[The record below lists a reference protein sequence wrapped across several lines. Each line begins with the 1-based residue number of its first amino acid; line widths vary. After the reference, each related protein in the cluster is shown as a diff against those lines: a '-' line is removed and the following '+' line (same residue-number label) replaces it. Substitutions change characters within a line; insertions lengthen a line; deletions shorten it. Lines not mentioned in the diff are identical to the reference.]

1 MRKNYRISDLKDYIN
16 WVYFF
21 HAWSLP
27 QQSEESKHL
36 FDEAQKMLQRLQPYV
51 KVKTVVELMPAWSE
65 GDDIVVQPMR
75 PCECG
80 QSHPCG
86 EPIRLPML
94 RQQVPGKDGMC
105 HCLSDFIRPHSA
117 MRQDKIGIFA
127 TSTSID
133 VHKTCPDD
141 DYSQMLL
148 QTLADRLAEAGAER
162 LHEEVRKTLWG
173 YAPNE
178 QLTMAELHQ
187 EKFQGIRP
195 AVGYPCLPDI
205 SINFLLD
212 KLIGFKSIG
221 VTLTTSAMM
230 QPHASVSGLMIS
242 LPQAHYFAV
251 GKIDSDQLADYA
263 RRRQL
268 PPEEIHKYISTID
281 I

>member
-1 MRKNYRISDLKDYIN
+1 MRKDYRISDLKDYIN

-21 HAWSLP
+21 HAWSVP
-27 QQSEESKHL
+27 QQSEEGRRLS
-36 FDEAQKMLQRLQPYV
+36 DEAQKMLQRLQPYLKV
-51 KVKTVVELMPAWSE
+51 KVVVEIFPAWSE

-86 EPIRLPML
+86 EPVHLPML
-94 RQQVPGKDGMC
+94 RQQVPDANGQC
-105 HCLSDFIRPHSA
+105 LCLSDFVRPYKNV
-117 MRQDKIGIFA
+117 RQDKIGIFA

-133 VHKTCPDD
+133 VGKTFPDD
-141 DYSQMLL
+141 NYNQMLL

-173 YAPNE
+173 YAPDE
-178 QLTMAELHQ
+178 HLTIEELHR
-187 EKFQGIRP
+187 EAFQGIRP

-212 KLIGFKSIG
+212 RLIGFRSIG
-221 VTLTTSAMM
+221 VTLTSSAMM

-242 LPQAHYFAV
+242 LPQAHYFSV
-251 GKIDSDQLADYA
+251 GKIGPDQLANYA
-263 RRRQL
+263 QRRNL
-268 PPEEIHKYISTID
+268 PPEEVRRYLQGLTL
-281 I
+281 

>member
-21 HAWSLP
+21 HSWSLP

-133 VHKTCPDD
+133 VHKTFPDD

-205 SINFLLD
+205 SINFMLD